1 MSTDAPGGRIPT
13 SPPVAAGGRV
23 LVIDDEPQVLAVME
37 RVVRSAGFDVVTASD
52 ASSGLEAMRRSS
64 VDAIISDIHMPGT
77 SGLDLLVEIRKLDI
91 DVPVLFVTGMP
102 TVETA
107 VAAIQR
113 GAFGYL
119 TKPFDHGELKS
130 QVRRAVQLG
139 RLADIR
145 RRAIEAQGLSEGMVA
160 DLAGTAAR
168 FEQALSS
175 IRMAYQPL
183 VHAATLEVYGYEAL
197 LRSADPVLSHPGL
210 VLAAAEQ
217 LDRLPE
223 LGRLIRR
230 LVAADVAG
238 LPAGNVFVNLHP
250 RDLEDEDLYDPR
262 AALSQLAGRVV
273 LEITERASMDGG
285 AELAARIGRL
295 RELGY
300 RIAIDDLGA
309 GYASLASFVAMEP
322 DVVKVDLSLV
332 RGIDSSP
339 VKQRVVASLVGVCR
353 DMGLLVVA
361 EGVETVAER
370 DVVVEIGCDLL
381 QGFLFARPGPP
392 FPEITR

>member
-1 MSTDAPGGRIPT
+1 
-13 SPPVAAGGRV
+13 V

-37 RVVRSAGFDVVTASD
+37 RVVRSAGFEVVTASD
-52 ASSGLEAMRRSS
+52 ASSGLEAMRRES

-145 RRAIEAQGLSEGMVA
+145 RRAIEAQGLSEGVVA

-183 VHAATLEVYGYEAL
+183 VRATGLEVYGYEAL
-197 LRSADPVLSHPGL
+197 LRSSDPVLSHPGL

-238 LPAGNVFVNLHP
+238 LPAGSVFVNLHP

-273 LEITERASMDGG
+273 LEITERASMEGG
-285 AELAARIGRL
+285 PELAARIARL

-361 EGVETVAER
+361 EGVETAAER

-392 FPEITR
+392 FPEISR